1 VQQTMLGT
9 LKDNYNL
16 CSLLDTVHTFKCMQ
30 RKRREEILA
39 EKEPDKEIQGSSSDI
54 LIQRT
59 NSFSFF
65 KLKDQR

>member
-1 VQQTMLGT
+1 MLGT
-9 LKDNYNL
+9 QKDNCNL

-30 RKRREEILA
+30 RKRCEEILA

-54 LIQRT
+54 DSKNKFL
-59 NSFSFF
+59 SFF

>member
-1 VQQTMLGT
+1 MLGT

-16 CSLLDTVHTFKCMQ
+16 CSLLDTVHTFKRMQ
-30 RKRREEILA
+30 RKRCEEILA
-39 EKEPDKEIQGSSSDI
+39 EKEPDKEIQGPSSDI
-54 LIQRT
+54 LIPRT